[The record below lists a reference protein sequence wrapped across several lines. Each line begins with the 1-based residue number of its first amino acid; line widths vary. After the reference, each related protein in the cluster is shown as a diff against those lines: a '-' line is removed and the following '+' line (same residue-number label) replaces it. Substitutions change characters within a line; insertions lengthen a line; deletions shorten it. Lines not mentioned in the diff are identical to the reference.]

1 MEVKIDE
8 YSNNKEYVYFFQDI
22 REVIFGFLRLIRRFI
37 CRQFGTLDSKI
48 RIVGDLP
55 TGDYKLSITI
65 QYGKGTELLKKP
77 RTYTFDYV
85 LVV

>member
-1 MEVKIDE
+1 
-8 YSNNKEYVYFFQDI
+8 
-22 REVIFGFLRLIRRFI
+22 
-37 CRQFGTLDSKI
+37 LDSKI